1 MKKCLLSL
9 LLVIVILSSIL
20 PLSNLKVNAANI
32 EDDNVFLTQQT
43 NYTCTLVSA
52 TMMVRRTA
60 ILAGLSNWESITESS
75 MRAVAWKENAGLYYN
90 FSYTLNGTKITVK
103 GYENGLSGSYESR
116 KTKLINLL
124 DEHPEGV
131 VIYNHSPA
139 HAVLLTKYE
148 ESTDTF
154 YCADPAPT
162 VTRGQIPLSKCSLS
176 GSGQE
181 NKITA
186 LETYWLVT
194 SPSVSYTPIT
204 NADITN
210 GTYYFSSFE
219 YSTESS
225 NYMYMKSDSNTTN
238 TIGLTYGDPNDSSK
252 FEIIRD
258 GNYYLIQPTSTQKEY
273 VLATYWKN
281 GSSTQSGDEI
291 ALWGNDGD
299 LSQRWIFE
307 EYAGGYV
314 IHPADRP
321 SLVWTRENDKV
332 ILRPFESYTTQ
343 IWTLDC
349 HHEFVYNH
357 DDQNCTW
364 VDPCATH
371 WEECTKC
378 GYKKAAQEHNWDS
391 YVYTTDNTSIMYLES
406 GHIKQCSTCGAMD
419 LVDHNLEA
427 FADSTY
433 HWTECSV
440 CNYKSEEIP
449 HEMKFMTDSSSGYI
463 VSLNGYHYYQC
474 TVCNH
479 SEKELCQFDNVC
491 DTLCNI
497 CQSPNSLRAPNHQ
510 YASAHDNSKHWQE
523 CECGEKINE
532 ALHSYNITT
541 DGNTTYYNCTGC
553 EYVYTQTSSGET
565 EVPATDSPSGN
576 DPSNDESSSD
586 RPSTDKP
593 TSPSDYFV
601 DAFKTGCGLTMNVSA
616 MLIIAVIII
625 SAIIL
630 KKNPSKTK

>member
-1 MKKCLLSL
+1 M
-9 LLVIVILSSIL
+9 
-20 PLSNLKVNAANI
+20 KVNAANI

-258 GNYYLIQPTSTQKEY
+258 GN
-273 VLATYWKN
+273 
-281 GSSTQSGDEI
+281 
-291 ALWGNDGD
+291 
-299 LSQRWIFE
+299 
-307 EYAGGYV
+307 
-314 IHPADRP
+314 
-321 SLVWTRENDKV
+321 
-332 ILRPFESYTTQ
+332 
-343 IWTLDC
+343 
-349 HHEFVYNH
+349 
-357 DDQNCTW
+357 
-364 VDPCATH
+364 
-371 WEECTKC
+371 
-378 GYKKAAQEHNWDS
+378 
-391 YVYTTDNTSIMYLES
+391 
-406 GHIKQCSTCGAMD
+406 
-419 LVDHNLEA
+419 
-427 FADSTY
+427 
-433 HWTECSV
+433 
-440 CNYKSEEIP
+440 
-449 HEMKFMTDSSSGYI
+449 
-463 VSLNGYHYYQC
+463 
-474 TVCNH
+474 
-479 SEKELCQFDNVC
+479 
-491 DTLCNI
+491 
-497 CQSPNSLRAPNHQ
+497 
-510 YASAHDNSKHWQE
+510 
-523 CECGEKINE
+523 
-532 ALHSYNITT
+532 
-541 DGNTTYYNCTGC
+541 
-553 EYVYTQTSSGET
+553 
-565 EVPATDSPSGN
+565 
-576 DPSNDESSSD
+576 
-586 RPSTDKP
+586 
-593 TSPSDYFV
+593 
-601 DAFKTGCGLTMNVSA
+601 
-616 MLIIAVIII
+616 
-625 SAIIL
+625 
-630 KKNPSKTK
+630 